1 MKQDN
6 DKLARGTTTLEI
18 IWGCYWA
25 TTEGGTTITTPEIIE
40 GLQHEMKAAT
50 PVNPNWEIKFDVSK
64 AIEELILFQQA
75 IGDQIFES
83 KHTLTSKKLF

>member
-1 MKQDN
+1 
-6 DKLARGTTTLEI
+6 
-18 IWGCYWA
+18 
-25 TTEGGTTITTPEIIE
+25 
-40 GLQHEMKAAT
+40 MKAAT